1 MKTSLDRAITLGV
14 AEWPLRA
21 APFRTD
27 AWSCLMP
34 LLALLSLS
42 LILLP
47 SDTTVVRG
55 TPTVFKFGA
64 DIGYVST
71 SGNSSVQTLNLGD
84 RITAKT
90 GAVTFSQQF
99 NVIHGRSKGQVVTSL
114 WRAALRTDIAVQPTF
129 GVYGSVTY
137 ERNVFSGL
145 RSRFGNTL
153 GVTAQVVKTPHD
165 KFSVEGGM
173 SLTAQRGIA
182 GKGRD
187 IDFLGGRA
195 ATNYSHQLSNKAS
208 FSQSV
213 EFLPNFREQE
223 DLRINAESVLVA
235 PFTKQISVRISY
247 LIRYDGLPEPGF
259 QSTDRLFTSGIQVS
273 L

>member
-1 MKTSLDRAITLGV
+1 
-14 AEWPLRA
+14 
-21 APFRTD
+21 
-27 AWSCLMP
+27 MP
-34 LLALLSLS
+34 LLTLLVLSLAAQ
-42 LILLP
+42 P
-47 SDTTVVRG
+47 TDTSAIKRV
-55 TPTVFKFGA
+55 PPVFKFGA

-71 SGNSSVQTLNLGD
+71 QGNSSVQTLNLGD

-90 GAVTFSQQF
+90 GEVTFSQSF
-99 NVIHGRSKGQVVTSL
+99 NVVHGRSKGQVTTSL
-114 WRAALRTDIAVQPTF
+114 WRAGLRADLAFPPTF
-129 GVYGSVTY
+129 GVYGAVSY

-145 RSRFGNTL
+145 RSRIGNTV
-153 GVTAQVVKTPHD
+153 GVTAQLVKTPRD

-173 SLTAQRGIA
+173 SLNSQRGIA

-187 IDFLGGRA
+187 LDFLGGRA

-208 FSQSV
+208 IAQTV
-213 EFLPNFREQE
+213 EFLPNFRQSE
-223 DLRINAESVLVA
+223 DLRINTESLLVA
-235 PFTKQISVRISY
+235 PFTKQISLRLSY